1 MVFFLLLFTYLLYSV
16 IKYKTSRRNLDQI
29 KNDVTKSTIEILGE
43 NGINHQLE
51 CPILC
56 CIDNENIPEF
66 NESDAVSTGV
76 LTLVP
81 EYAAILPIRI
91 LRLKVQN
98 APLWNRVDLLMDHV
112 NDLDP
117 DQKNRWMVSE
127 VIMKT

>member
-1 MVFFLLLFTYLLYSV
+1 MS
-16 IKYKTSRRNLDQI
+16 K
-29 KNDVTKSTIEILGE
+29 
-43 NGINHQLE
+43 
-51 CPILC
+51 
-56 CIDNENIPEF
+56 
-66 NESDAVSTGV
+66 GV

-98 APLWNRVDLLMDHV
+98 ASLWNRVDLLMDHV

-117 DQKNRWMVSE
+117 DQKNRWMVSV

>member
-1 MVFFLLLFTYLLYSV
+1 MWLLNS
-16 IKYKTSRRNLDQI
+16 
-29 KNDVTKSTIEILGE
+29 DVTKITIEILGE

-56 CIDNENIPEF
+56 CIDNENVPKFI
-66 NESDAVSTGV
+66 ESDAVTTGV

-91 LRLKVQN
+91 LRLKEQN
-98 APLWNRVDLLMDHV
+98 AQLWNRVDLLMDHV

-127 VIMKT
+127 VIMQT